1 MERKEAVGADLL
13 DQNNQRASEPRRCF
27 DQLASLE
34 KIFRIRGN
42 AEVPAVLLACCGVH
56 RDSQIAV
63 FRPVSNFVIDRS
75 MIDGDSQNGVLR
87 DIVHTLAPEIH
98 QPSIPQTRFILLD
111 RSQSHDPILFDSST
125 PVPAAR
131 IFEPFPWMFLEVRL
145 QTRFAWDIWIRRAAH
160 GSSRRG
166 SPQSVARWV

>member
-1 MERKEAVGADLL
+1 LL
-13 DQNNQRASEPRRCF
+13 
-27 DQLASLE
+27 SL
-34 KIFRIRGN
+34 R
-42 AEVPAVLLACCGVH
+42 AVLLD
-56 RDSQIAV
+56 RQLAV

-131 IFEPFPWMFLEVRL
+131 IFEPFPWMFSEVRL
-145 QTRFAWDIWIRRAAH
+145 QTRFAWDI
-160 GSSRRG
+160 
-166 SPQSVARWV
+166 